1 MTNIITIA
9 CGVILIIL
17 IPLLLNCFL
26 PSSDKASWLAFWG
39 SYIGGLLTSLI
50 AIFILNRQL
59 RQNHKENE
67 SNRQLQISVFQY
79 EQKMALLQDLRK
91 ALINYQVS
99 YNFLEIDR
107 IFDHMIKGN
116 YNEQDCQSL
125 KNLIRDVDGKNL
137 LATSIIKDLEESEI
151 LNEYKIKNNVLYDN
165 YCTVIADLLFFYDFI
180 ITLPKDYTERKR
192 YIIIRTDSNVYEDK
206 EKIKD
211 LLYHKL
217 GYKKPK
223 PIRSIIRE
231 CDDIRNLEKYVPDI
245 LISRL
250 KDTYSGNDLKDKL
263 KLTIVNLI
271 SFEKEKLDK
280 TLYENKASSQKS

>member
-26 PSSDKASWLAFWG
+26 PSINKASWLAFWG

-59 RQNHKENE
+59 RQNYKENE

-79 EQKMALLQDLRK
+79 GQKMALLQDLRK

-165 YCTVIADLLFFYDFI
+165 YCTTIVDLLFFNDFI
-180 ITLPKDYTERKR
+180 KDIPKGDTKRKE
-192 YIIIRTDSNVYEDK
+192 YINRETSDDVVVDNKICSLYKSLKYE
-206 EKIKD
+206 I
-211 LLYHKL
+211 
-217 GYKKPK
+217 PK
-223 PIRSIIRE
+223 SIRSIIRE
-231 CDDIRNLEKYVPDI
+231 IKDIENLEKYAPDI

-250 KDTYSGNDLKDKL
+250 KDTDPGNDLKDKL

-280 TLYENKASSQKS
+280 TLKENKVSS

>member
-1 MTNIITIA
+1 
-9 CGVILIIL
+9 
-17 IPLLLNCFL
+17 
-26 PSSDKASWLAFWG
+26 
-39 SYIGGLLTSLI
+39 
-50 AIFILNRQL
+50 
-59 RQNHKENE
+59 
-67 SNRQLQISVFQY
+67 
-79 EQKMALLQDLRK
+79 MALLQDLRK

-165 YCTVIADLLFFYDFI
+165 YCTTIVDLLFFNDFI
-180 ITLPKDYTERKR
+180 KDIPKGDTKRKE
-192 YIIIRTDSNVYEDK
+192 YINRETSDDVVVDNKICSLYKSLKYE
-206 EKIKD
+206 I
-211 LLYHKL
+211 
-217 GYKKPK
+217 PK
-223 PIRSIIRE
+223 SIRSIIRE
-231 CDDIRNLEKYVPDI
+231 IKDIENLEKYAPDI

-250 KDTYSGNDLKDKL
+250 KDTDPGNDLKDKL

-280 TLYENKASSQKS
+280 TLKENKVSS

>member
-26 PSSDKASWLAFWG
+26 PSINKASWLAFWG

-59 RQNHKENE
+59 RQNYKENE

-79 EQKMALLQDLRK
+79 GQKMALLQDLRK

-165 YCTVIADLLFFYDFI
+165 YCTAIVDLLFFNDFI
-180 ITLPKDYTERKR
+180 KDIPKGDTKRKE
-192 YIIIRTDSNVYEDK
+192 YINRETSDDVVVDNKICSLYKSLKYE
-206 EKIKD
+206 I
-211 LLYHKL
+211 
-217 GYKKPK
+217 PK
-223 PIRSIIRE
+223 SIRSIIRE
-231 CDDIRNLEKYVPDI
+231 IKDIENLEKYAPAI

-250 KDTYSGNDLKDKL
+250 KDTDPGNDLKDKL

-280 TLYENKASSQKS
+280 TLKENKVSS